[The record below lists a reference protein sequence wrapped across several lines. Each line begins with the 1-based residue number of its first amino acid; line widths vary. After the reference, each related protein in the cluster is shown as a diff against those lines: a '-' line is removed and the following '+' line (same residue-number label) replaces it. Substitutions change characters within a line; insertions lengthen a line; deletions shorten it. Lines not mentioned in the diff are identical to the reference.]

1 MARLKAYIANPLI
14 FSPATREWYKNT
26 MIPVVERY
34 AEVINAPGVAD
45 GAKLDESMSKA
56 ERSKAIFDWNVKR
69 LDQCDFVICV
79 IDGVQT
85 DDGTA
90 WEVGYAWAKGKPS
103 MAVRFDARDGC
114 KEKVSRFTN
123 LMIENSCV
131 DMVEGLEALDQA
143 LAKYVAERSAE

>member
-1 MARLKAYIANPLI
+1 MSRLKAYVANPLI
-14 FSPATREWYKNT
+14 FSPATREWYKGT
-26 MIPVVERY
+26 MIPVVEKHVD
-34 AEVINAPGVAD
+34 VINLPTSSG
-45 GAKLDESMSKA
+45 GAKMDESMSKR

-79 IDGVQT
+79 LDGVQT

-103 MAVRFDARDGC
+103 IGVRFDMRDGC

-123 LMIENSCV
+123 LMIENCCV
-131 DMVEGLEALDQA
+131 DIVTSLEELDA
-143 LAKYVAERSAE
+143 VLANYVAEHEAH